1 MRRFILVLLC
11 CASLIAPL
19 AVAAQD
25 DASLVAEGLPPEHRL
40 TGLDMLWQ
48 QYNRCSPTALYMQL
62 SYWDYQGTAT
72 DIIRWLNP
80 YNEDKSVRLEE
91 LIAFAGTQGF
101 QGIART
107 GGTRA
112 LMQQIVAAGFP
123 ILVENAYWHRND
135 NNDWMSHNRIL
146 MGYDGGSFYFY
157 DPLLGPGDDHRGYGI
172 RYEEFDRRWRDFN
185 RNYMII
191 FPPEDAARLQAIL
204 GEHWDPQRNAELTYE
219 QASAEAETVQ
229 DGFAYYNMGEAQ
241 NVLGN
246 YDLATQHFDQARAIG
261 LPWRFHWYRFGAF
274 EAYHAVGRYEDVFN
288 LVYEVR
294 VNETDIQEIYYWA
307 GLAAQGQ
314 GDIQRARANYQAA
327 LGRNAN
333 YPEAQAALDALGG

>member
-1 MRRFILVLLC
+1 M
-11 CASLIAPL
+11 
-19 AVAAQD
+19 VAD
-25 DASLVAEGLPPEHRL
+25 GLPTEHRL

-62 SYWDYQGTAT
+62 SYWDYTGTAT
-72 DIIRWLNP
+72 EIVRWLNP

-91 LIAFAGTQGF
+91 LIAFAGTHGF

-107 GGTRA
+107 GGTRE
-112 LMQQIVAAGFP
+112 LMQEIVAAGFP

-146 MGYDGGSFYFY
+146 MGYDSGAFYFY
-157 DPLLGPGDDHRGYGI
+157 DPLLGPGDDYMGYGI
-172 RYEEFDRRWRDFN
+172 RYDEFDRRWRDFN

-191 FPPEDAARLQAIL
+191 FPPEDAERLQAIL

-219 QASAEAETVQ
+219 QARAESEITP

-241 NVLGN
+241 LVLGN
-246 YDLATQHFDQARAIG
+246 YEQAAGYFDQARAVG

-274 EAYHAVGRYEDVFN
+274 EAYVETERYDDVFN

-294 VNETDIQEIYYWA
+294 ANEAEIQEIYYWA
-307 GLAAQGQ
+307 GRAAQAQ
-314 GDIQRARANYQAA
+314 GDLERARANYNAA

-333 YPEAQAALDALGG
+333 YPEAQRALDALNGG